1 MSKRGKSIE
10 TQNNLGMPEV
20 ERSKEWEVTAN
31 GNGVSFG
38 GDKNGLELDSDN
50 GRTTQWIH

>member
-1 MSKRGKSIE
+1 MSKIGKSIE
-10 TQNNLGMPEV
+10 TQNNLGMPGMPEV

-38 GDKNGLELDSDN
+38 GD
-50 GRTTQWIH
+50 

>member
-1 MSKRGKSIE
+1 MSKLGKSIE

-38 GDKNGLELDSDN
+38 GLKWSGI
-50 GRTTQWIH
+50 RW